1 MTAKEMVKANINGKI
16 VIDIKDNGKIM
27 LNMEKA
33 LFTIQMEKYIL
44 ANGIYN
50 KKRLDNKKNGKGR
63 YIYLTGDDYHGRLIN

>member
-1 MTAKEMVKANINGKI
+1 MEKVNIVGI
-16 VIDIKDNGKIM
+16 IMIDIKDNGKIM

-50 KKRLDNKKNGKGR
+50 NKGLIIKKMEKED
-63 YIYLTGDDYHGRLIN
+63 IFI

>member
-50 KKRLDNKKNGKGR
+50 NKGLIIKKMEKED
-63 YIYLTGDDYHGRLIN
+63 IFI

>member
-50 KKRLDNKKNGKGR
+50 NKGLIIKKMEWE
-63 YIYLTGDDYHGRLIN
+63 YI

>member
-1 MTAKEMVKANINGKI
+1 MVKANINGKI

-44 ANGIYN
+44 ANGI
-50 KKRLDNKKNGKGR
+50 
-63 YIYLTGDDYHGRLIN
+63 